1 MEIRVRIPSPLKK
14 LAGGQDVVK
23 AEGKTVGEV
32 VQWLVQTY
40 PDLRERLTDEHG
52 SMRRFINIY
61 VNDNDIRFVQNLE
74 TPLKEGDQL
83 SIVPAIAGGSLS
95 VHLMKG

>member
-1 MEIRVRIPSPLKK
+1 MEIRIRIPSPLKK

-40 PDLRERLTDEHG
+40 PDLKERLMDEKG
-52 SMRRFINIY
+52 GVRRFINLY
-61 VNDNDIRFVQNLE
+61 VNDNDIRFIQNLE
-74 TPLKEGDQL
+74 TPLKDGDQL
-83 SIVPAIAGGSLS
+83 SIVPAIAGGCLRARDYR
-95 VHLMKG
+95 